1 MHEPF
6 NPHCSHCRKFVYCF
20 SLEGPLGDWG
30 YCEEELPTGPP
41 TAEDLR
47 SLEVAAGQGNFAG
60 SSRRTSPSIKRP
72 TTAVPASSRADG
84 TIIP

>member
-47 SLEVAAGQGNFAG
+47 SLEVAAGQGNFARLFSANLPVYQETDDG
-60 SSRRTSPSIKRP
+60 CARF
-72 TTAVPASSRADG
+72 VPR
-84 TIIP
+84 